1 MSIFLILIG
10 FSTNKTWLPVN
21 PNYKTLN
28 LKNEMKSS
36 KSHYSMYKRL
46 VEARKRPVIQKGSL
60 NISILSEDIFSFS
73 RQATY
78 HIFCSSLSLCQST
91 STKIPQ
97 TVSVL
102 VLFKIPNYLFICMV
116 EGGWVSPSQNPQT
129 GVRHL

>member
-116 EGGWVSPSQNPQT
+116 EGG
-129 GVRHL
+129 